1 MMAQAQLEVHTKEKN
16 TYFVDFEGQVTVKL
30 WKKKNHGVNVT
41 MMKHGTKQNL
51 TLPFEIFR
59 NMLEAQDV
67 LLLAA
72 DFLRGLVGVSPTD
85 LAEDPN
91 A

>member
-1 MMAQAQLEVHTKEKN
+1 MAQAQLEVRTKEKN
-16 TYFVDFEGQVTVKL
+16 TYFVNFEGQVTVKL
-30 WKKKNHGVNVT
+30 WKKNHGVNVT
-41 MMKHGTKQNL
+41 MLKHGTKQSL
-51 TLPFEIFR
+51 TLPFEIFC

-67 LLLAA
+67 PLLAA
-72 DFLRGLVGVSPTD
+72 DFLRGQVGVSPTD